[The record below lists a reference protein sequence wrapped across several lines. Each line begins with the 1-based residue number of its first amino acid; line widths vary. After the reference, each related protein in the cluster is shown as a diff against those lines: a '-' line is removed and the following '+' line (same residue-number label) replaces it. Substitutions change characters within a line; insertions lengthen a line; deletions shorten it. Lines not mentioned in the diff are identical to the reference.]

1 MASTTDRIEKKI
13 LLRAPQWRV
22 WSALTNSA
30 EFGEWFG
37 VKFDSEFVP
46 LHPISGT
53 ITNPP
58 GYEHLA
64 WKIIVDEIVPER
76 LFSFFWHPYAVDP
89 NVDYSDETPT
99 KVTFELREAADS
111 GTWLTLVESGFDKVP
126 VARRAKAFEMNDNGW
141 DIQMKR
147 IETYVGSAS
156 GG

>member
-1 MASTTDRIEKKI
+1 MTSATDRIENKI
-13 LLRAPQWRV
+13 LLRAPLWRV
-22 WSALTNSA
+22 WRALTNSA

-37 VKFDSEFVP
+37 VKFEHEFVP
-46 LHPISGT
+46 LHPISGK

-64 WKIIVDEIVPER
+64 WKIIVDEVVPER
-76 LFSFFWHPYAVDP
+76 LFSFFWHPYAIDP

-99 KVTFELREAADS
+99 KVSFELAEADS

-126 VARRAKAFEMNDNGW
+126 AARRAKAFEMNEMGW
-141 DIQMKR
+141 GIQIER
-147 IETYVGSAS
+147 IEKYVGSAS

>member
-13 LLRAPQWRV
+13 WLRARRSRV
-22 WSALTNSA
+22 WRALTHSA

-37 VKFDSEFVP
+37 VRFEGEFVA
-46 LHPISGT
+46 LQPISGT

-64 WKIIVDEIVPER
+64 WKIVVDEVVPER
-76 LFSFFWHPYAVDP
+76 LFSFFWHPYAIDP

-99 KVTFELREAADS
+99 KVAFELAEGDS

-126 VARRAKAFEMNDNGW
+126 AARRAKAFEMNDMGW
-141 DIQMKR
+141 GIQMKR